1 MSRFDESRWAE
12 SDFSQKYRDDAN
24 IYLPYRD
31 QFIEIV
37 KSIYKHF
44 ISKIPKARVLDL
56 GCGDGLF
63 IQELLKTLTP
73 AEVILVDGSIEML
86 EAAKDR
92 LVGHPNINFTQAT
105 FQDLLINDPL
115 SGNFDFVFSSLAIH
129 HIHLAEKKNLY
140 AYIRRHLVPG
150 GYFVNYDVV
159 LPPSENLEKWYLLLW
174 HQWINENPDK
184 ERREKLL
191 GIPGQYKENPDN
203 IPDTLE
209 SQLEALK
216 VLGFKNV
223 DCYFKYGIFSVF
235 GGSK

>member
-1 MSRFDESRWAE
+1 VSKFEKSRWAD
-12 SDFSQKYRDDAN
+12 SDFSQNYRDDAS
-24 IYLPYRD
+24 IYLPYRSE
-31 QFIEIV
+31 FIEIA
-37 KSIYKHF
+37 KSIYEHF
-44 ISKIPKARVLDL
+44 ISQNLGAKVLDL

-63 IQELLKTLTP
+63 IQELLKSSIP
-73 AEVILVDGSIEML
+73 AEVMLVDGSIGML

-92 LVGHPNINFTQAT
+92 LGGHPNINFTRAT
-105 FQDLLINDPL
+105 FQDLFINDPL
-115 SGNFDFVFSSLAIH
+115 SGNFDFIFSSLAIH

-140 AYIRRHLVPG
+140 AYIHRHLFPG

-159 LPPSENLEKWYLLLW
+159 LSPSEELEKWYLSLW
-174 HQWINENPDK
+174 RQWINENPDK

-191 GIPGQYKENPDN
+191 GIPGRYKENSDN

-235 GGSK
+235 SGSK